1 MHHELKKRG
10 MTGELDD
17 PLIMSTVGPSK
28 STYMDQTAMG
38 NNPEESS
45 IGLNMGG
52 GGETEM
58 SIGKAGGSLGIDD
71 SELSN
76 NIVGVSATVP
86 TQKKPIVNKQ
96 KQKDKKKK
104 NKDKSDKK
112 GKKKKRAASDDS
124 DSGCEDSSTL
134 KINT

>member
-1 MHHELKKRG
+1 

-17 PLIMSTVGPSK
+17 PLIMSTVGPS
-28 STYMDQTAMG
+28 MG
-38 NNPEESS
+38 NNNPEESS

-86 TQKKPIVNKQ
+86 TQKKLVAKF

-112 GKKKKRAASDDS
+112 
-124 DSGCEDSSTL
+124 
-134 KINT
+134 

>member
-1 MHHELKKRG
+1 

-28 STYMDQTAMG
+28 HDGGGGMSM
-38 NNPEESS
+38 NPEESS

-58 SIGKAGGSLGIDD
+58 SIGKAGGGLGIDD

-76 NIVGVSATVP
+76 NIVGVSTTVP
-86 TQKKPIVNKQ
+86 TSKKPAYKP
-96 KQKDKKKK
+96 KDSDKKKDKKSKK
-104 NKDKSDKK
+104 NKDKKK
-112 GKKKKRAASDDS
+112 LKAKKRAASDDS
-124 DSGCEDSSTL
+124 DSVGDNDSSTL